1 MNKRF
6 PVMIAA
12 VAALASIADVEPSP
26 SYFIRRSEEWIP
38 ATPCT
43 AVVPGS
49 ALDFSGF
56 DFADGPCGKYG
67 RVIARGEHFEFE
79 RRPGEPLR
87 FMGVNFC
94 GGGNYLPPE
103 DSRRLVDNLVRLGYN
118 SVRLHHHDDAW
129 AKAHARR
136 RNVESPLRGNVEGVE
151 TPLRGSLKNVET
163 PSTPSTSST
172 PVDFADD
179 EIDRLDALMAACR
192 EKGVYVTTDLYV
204 SRNVPWRDI
213 GEDRDGNVN
222 MSRFKILLLF
232 HDGAMSNY
240 LAYARSFLNHVN
252 PYTGLRYADDPTLA
266 WISLVN
272 EGNAGNWDA
281 TPYREYESFV
291 LPKWRAW
298 LAARRA
304 LDPAYEKVP
313 ETIPEAV
320 LKIPEND
327 RVVAFDETAKANVGT
342 FSATAHVIAFQQFL
356 ASVELDFLL
365 RMKALLRDELGC
377 KALITNLNG
386 WLFMAPE
393 QLVRDAFDYVD
404 DHFYYA
410 HPNFLGPHWTL
421 PARITDSF
429 PTNIRKGDEFGA
441 PYNVTRRLFGHP
453 FTVSEYN
460 YCPPWRHRSSCA
472 FLCGAAAALQD
483 WSVLWRFCWTCSERN
498 AVDSAK
504 KSLNHFDMA
513 GDPVATAT
521 ERAIF
526 CLFMRRDLP
535 ELETALATLYP
546 PSALAR
552 PGRESADPTS
562 FDGRW
567 ATWRTKLGG
576 LVAETPT
583 PGMTVFRRF
592 GSVEGPRSRDDLAAL
607 LNCKFGE
614 VVTSPNGEVK
624 VDRARGS
631 ITVDTPRTAGGFV
644 DKPGT
649 VETSRFR
656 AEIEGG
662 SASAWVSS
670 LDKRPIKETD
680 RLLVCLVGDVQ
691 NDGIEYEDETMR
703 VLRRWGKQEGRI
715 AQRVAAAIS
724 VSLANA
730 PGWRVFA
737 LNPDGSRKREVES
750 VFRDG
755 RLSFRAD
762 IGGDP
767 EEAEFCYEIVS
778 GATSSVLEA
787 VDGRGNASATRD
799 EAR

>member
-1 MNKRF
+1 MPPAADAARALPGDLRPRWF
-6 PVMIAA
+6 CDGCEPTIAE
-12 VAALASIADVEPSP
+12 L
-26 SYFIRRSEEWIP
+26 
-38 ATPCT
+38 
-43 AVVPGS
+43 
-49 ALDFSGF
+49 
-56 DFADGPCGKYG
+56 ADGTLRLCVRTSGPHHAFFTSHDGGETWEGGDGDPAFGATNTMPYFFRLSDG
-67 RVIARGEHFEFE
+67 R
-79 RRPGEPLR
+79 
-87 FMGVNFC
+87 
-94 GGGNYLPPE
+94 
-103 DSRRLVDNLVRLGYN
+103 
-118 SVRLHHHDDAW
+118 
-129 AKAHARR
+129 
-136 RNVESPLRGNVEGVE
+136 
-151 TPLRGSLKNVET
+151 
-163 PSTPSTSST
+163 
-172 PVDFADD
+172 
-179 EIDRLDALMAACR
+179 
-192 EKGVYVTTDLYV
+192 
-204 SRNVPWRDI
+204 
-213 GEDRDGNVN
+213 
-222 MSRFKILLLF
+222 LLF
-232 HDGAMSNY
+232 FWNNTAP
-240 LAYARSFLNHVN
+240 L
-252 PYTGLRYADDPTLA
+252 PTHA
-266 WISLVN
+266 
-272 EGNAGNWDA
+272 
-281 TPYREYESFV
+281 
-291 LPKWRAW
+291 
-298 LAARRA
+298 
-304 LDPAYEKVP
+304 
-313 ETIPEAV
+313 
-320 LKIPEND
+320 
-327 RVVAFDETAKANVGT
+327 
-342 FSATAHVIAFQQFL
+342 
-356 ASVELDFLL
+356 
-365 RMKALLRDELGC
+365 
-377 KALITNLNG
+377 
-386 WLFMAPE
+386 
-393 QLVRDAFDYVD
+393 
-404 DHFYYA
+404 
-410 HPNFLGPHWTL
+410 
-421 PARITDSF
+421 ARITDSF

-460 YCPPWRHRSSCA
+460 YCPPWSHRSSCA

-498 AVDSAK
+498 AVDSSK

-670 LDKRPIKETD
+670 LDRRPIKETD

-715 AQRVAAAIS
+715 ARRVAAAIS

-767 EEAEFCYEIVS
+767 EEAEFAYEV
-778 GATSSVLEA
+778 
-787 VDGRGNASATRD
+787 
-799 EAR
+799 AREP